1 MADQPD
7 VGVERLL
14 DSLRDGLVEANR
26 LYQAGKNGGREGAIH
41 GVESVLKFLVQIPQI
56 GDQGLTAPLAALHD
70 ALMNLDDGRTQP
82 MLQAARKS
90 GRARVGAIRDSHMG
104 AVAFTVSRLQGAGM
118 SPEEALATV
127 AKALNRAGVAPSR
140 GRNPVFTL
148 RTIRGW
154 CERVA
159 EDVGCH
165 GEAAQACRL
174 LEERIP
180 EGLAGQQ
187 AYDAYL
193 TMLIAQFQ
201 RVGDGGA

>member
-1 MADQPD
+1 MVDQ
-7 VGVERLL
+7 GLL
-14 DSLRDGLVEANR
+14 DSLRAGLVEANR
-26 LYQAGKNGGREGAIH
+26 LFQAGDNGGREGAIH
-41 GVESVLKFLVQIPQI
+41 GVELVLKFLMQIPEI
-56 GDQGLTAPLAALHD
+56 GDQGLTAPLGVLQD

-82 MLQAARKS
+82 MLQAVRKT
-90 GRARVGAIRDSHMG
+90 GRARVGAIRDSHVG

-118 SPEEALATV
+118 SREEAFKAV

-140 GRNPVFTL
+140 GRNSAFTP

-165 GEAAQACRL
+165 GEAARTCRL
-174 LEERIP
+174 LDEKFP

-193 TMLIAQFQ
+193 TMLTDQFG
-201 RVGDGGA
+201 RIGDGGA